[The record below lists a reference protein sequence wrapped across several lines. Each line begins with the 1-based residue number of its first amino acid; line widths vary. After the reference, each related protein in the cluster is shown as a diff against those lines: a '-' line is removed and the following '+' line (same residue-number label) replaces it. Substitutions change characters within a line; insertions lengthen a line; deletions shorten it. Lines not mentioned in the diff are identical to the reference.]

1 MNTSLTNELSS
12 RKASEQLLI
21 QQADSYLNQL
31 RECEHKTQLL
41 QQDYND
47 QVAESKEAMEFI
59 SKQKNEIEI
68 FKKEQKESNKS
79 QQLLQKE
86 LKLLSLQ
93 YEKLEKAFVDSIEKI
108 MNHRILILDERDE
121 DEEDDEE
128 TETEGEMTSR

>member
-1 MNTSLTNELSS
+1 
-12 RKASEQLLI
+12 
-21 QQADSYLNQL
+21 
-31 RECEHKTQLL
+31 
-41 QQDYND
+41 
-47 QVAESKEAMEFI
+47 MEFI